1 MEKEWKYLTTGI
13 AGFVVLLAL
22 VLSVFGS
29 EMKIAVM
36 LLLMILLGVLNRV
49 PAKLSRMRGLELWL
63 PFTIIVGFAA
73 GPFAGMLVG
82 VSILFISDRIL
93 PDFPPAMLLAM
104 LVTAG
109 IAFFAGSIP
118 VTQGNLLF
126 FGMLLSVSYNLVTN
140 SIFVF
145 WGQDMFRMLRFTVL
159 SLFVNYL
166 VYQNFGYMLFS
177 LLQV

>member
-1 MEKEWKYLTTGI
+1 MEKEWKYLAAGI
-13 AGFVVLLAL
+13 AGFAILLAL
-22 VLSVFGS
+22 TLSAFGS

-36 LLLMILLGVLNRV
+36 LLLMIALGVLNRI

-82 VSILFISDRIL
+82 VSTLFISDRIL

-109 IAFFAGSIP
+109 IAFFAGNIAVSE
-118 VTQGNLLF
+118 GNILF
-126 FGMLLSVSYNLVTN
+126 FGMLLSVAYNLVTN
-140 SIFVF
+140 SIYFF
-145 WGQDMFRMLRFTVL
+145 WGQDAFRMLRFTIL

-166 VYQNFGYMLFS
+166 VYQNFGYALFS